1 MEVSVVSWIS
11 LAMAIILA
19 LERIMK
25 RVKHCKSGCCEL
37 DMKEATSPKEIKI
50 ETDKI

>member
-11 LAMAIILA
+11 LAMAIVLA

-37 DMKEATSPKEIKI
+37 DMKEATSPKNVAL
-50 ETDKI
+50 DKV